1 MNMRPP
7 MPPPPSGNP
16 AGDADVAAFL
26 QHALIKPVDEARATR
41 DIALL
46 ADAAKSQANVTPL
59 MSRRERTFKQVAA
72 AAAVVVVASGAGFGA
87 AQLGSQNGEPANP
100 DTLAIEDVDRAQTDP
115 VTPPQIDTTPPPP
128 DSEQTDVPADTE
140 PSTPAPAP
148 APAPSPERSAPPAA
162 PDPTVGDAGDAE
174 AIDEFSRDDVTA
186 DTDVCEDDTDEACA
200 TDDAK
205 EPADDGTDPRDLL
218 RERRFGAN

>member
-1 MNMRPP
+1 

-16 AGDADVAAFL
+16 AGDADVVAFL
-26 QHALIKPVDEARATR
+26 QQALIKPVGEARAAR
-41 DIALL
+41 DIAML

-87 AQLGSQNGEPANP
+87 AQLGGQNGEPATP
-100 DTLAIEDVDRAQTDP
+100 DTLAIEDVDREQTDS
-115 VTPPQIDTTPPPP
+115 VAPPQTDTAPPSAS
-128 DSEQTDVPADTE
+128 DSENTDVPADTE

-148 APAPSPERSAPPAA
+148 APAPAPSPEPSAPPAA

-174 AIDEFSRDDVTA
+174 TIDEFSRDDVTA
-186 DTDVCEDDTDEACA
+186 ESDVCEDDTDEACV
-200 TDDAK
+200 TDDAE